1 VRSGD
6 GDGARALKSLKCGE
20 IGTSGKTLAQRET
33 NALGCSPLDGA
44 ITVDRRSTP
53 PCHQFLFNSTLTV
66 DRSNAPAR
74 ARPRGARLVV
84 VLVRATPRT
93 LYANRSN
100 ISKPSSTLMP
110 DRTSGLTKRRFALR
124 VSTAP
129 SIRAIIRLQHTRSRR
144 SEPQWHPQVP
154 QDDPL
159 FSNEDAVP

>member
-1 VRSGD
+1 MAT
-6 GDGARALKSLKCGE
+6 ARGLKCGE
-20 IGTSGKTLAQRET
+20 IGTCGKTLAQRET

-100 ISKPSSTLMP
+100 ISKPSGERPSPSSTLMP